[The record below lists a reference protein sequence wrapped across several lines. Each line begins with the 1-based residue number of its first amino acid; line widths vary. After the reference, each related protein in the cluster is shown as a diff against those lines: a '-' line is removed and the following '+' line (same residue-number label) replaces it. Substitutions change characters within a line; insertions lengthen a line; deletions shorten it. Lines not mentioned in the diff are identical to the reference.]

1 VEEEAVHQGD
11 HMLPVNKELLFDLG
25 FLGDRYLNKQ
35 NFKRKL
41 KKNIICKIIKNDFR

>member
-25 FLGDRYLNKQ
+25 FLGDCYLNKQ
-35 NFKRKL
+35 NL
-41 KKNIICKIIKNDFR
+41 KKNLKKLLFAK